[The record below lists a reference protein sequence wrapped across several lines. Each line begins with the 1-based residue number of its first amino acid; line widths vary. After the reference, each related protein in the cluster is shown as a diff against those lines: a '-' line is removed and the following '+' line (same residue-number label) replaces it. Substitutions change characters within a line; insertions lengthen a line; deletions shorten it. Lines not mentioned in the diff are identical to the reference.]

1 MPRQEADERRK
12 NFDEVNF
19 GYTDEQAVLEA
30 TRCIQ
35 CADPKCVAG
44 CPVNIDIPKF
54 IKHIKEGKVDRAI
67 KTIKKTNNLPGVC
80 GRVCPQEDQCEKEC
94 ILIAQDKPVAIGH
107 LERYAADNE
116 KEVVVPKI
124 AKNGKKVAVV
134 GAGPAGLTCAAD
146 LAMKGYRVVV
156 YEALHGPGG
165 VLTYG
170 IPDFRLPKDVVRK
183 EIKFIEELGV
193 EIRKNVVVGKLYDM
207 DELCGKYDAVF
218 VGSGAGLPY
227 FMKIQGEGLRNVYT
241 ANEFL
246 TRINLMK
253 AHKFPEYKTPI
264 FVGKKV
270 VVVGA
275 GNVAMDAARTARRL
289 GSEVTV
295 VYRRGF
301 DEMPARLEEI
311 YHAKEEGIEFLLL
324 TIPSQILGE
333 DKVDGVECVQM
344 RLAEDDES
352 GRRRPV
358 AMEGSEFKVDCD
370 MVIVA
375 IGQGPNPLL
384 SKSSKLRH
392 NLKGNFI
399 VDENL
404 MTSIEGVF
412 AGGDIVASGE
422 SATVIKAMGDAK
434 RAASVIDEY
443 VKNKG
448 KEVACEEEDNSDE

>member
-1 MPRQEADERRK
+1 MPKQKAEERRK
-12 NFDEVNF
+12 NFDEVNH
-19 GYTDEQAVLEA
+19 GYTDEQAVKEA

-54 IKHIKEGKVDRAI
+54 IKQIKEGKVDKAI

-94 ILIAQDKPVAIGH
+94 ILTAQDKPIAIGH

-146 LAMKGYRVVV
+146 LALLGYRVVI

-170 IPDFRLPKDVVRK
+170 IPDFRLPKDVVQK

-193 EIRKNVVVGKLYDM
+193 EIRKNAVVGKLYEI
-207 DELCGKYDAVF
+207 DELLGKYDAVF

-227 FMKIQGEGLRNVYT
+227 FMKIVGEGLRNVYT

-253 AHKFPEYKTPI
+253 AHKFPEYNTPI
-264 FVGKKV
+264 FVGKKI

-295 VYRRGF
+295 VYRRSF

-324 TIPSQILGE
+324 TIPSQILGS
-333 DKVDGVECVQM
+333 DKVEGVECVQM
-344 RLAEDDES
+344 RLAEEDES
-352 GRRRPV
+352 GRKRPV
-358 AMEGSEFKVDCD
+358 AMDGSEFKVDCD

-399 VDENL
+399 VDENM

-422 SATVIKAMGDAK
+422 SATVIKAMGDGK
-434 RAASVIDEY
+434 KAAAVIDEY

-448 KEVACEEEDNSDE
+448 KEVVDEEEDDSE